1 MIAHVTAMTVF
12 DQFNLITSTHLMKTI
27 RYPFLQ
33 ARLIGLGLALGA
45 VCSLSAQTSYTAVD
59 LTPDASGSAQTASGG
74 QAAGYTG
81 AVPNAFTGRA
91 TLWTGDGA
99 IDLHPSF
106 LDGAGARSQVNGFA
120 GNLQVGVGAG
130 TSTSNRNVPIAWR
143 DTAASATL
151 LSIPFANAGGQ
162 ALATDGVQIVGS
174 AVGLNRDGTTLGSNH
189 GMIWNVA
196 TGSVVDAG
204 TDVVLYDVAGG
215 MQVGILS
222 KLSAA
227 AFWRGTNK
235 ATSLHP
241 KNAIVSIAN
250 GTDGVRQVG
259 YAGFDIRVRVEAV
272 KGQKDKRF
280 NYAHVWTGTA
290 ASALNIHPYA
300 SNADGKLFEHSYAL
314 KVKGAYIVGYVNLV
328 TGTTSIGPQ
337 RAIVWDSNYQATD
350 LHAFVPAGFVTSVAY
365 GVDESG
371 NVAGVMTKA
380 DGTRHAVLWIPNL

>member
-1 MIAHVTAMTVF
+1 MKLHSSLLSPVRPVWARSALLSIIAALSVH
-12 DQFNLITSTHLMKTI
+12 HLD
-27 RYPFLQ
+27 
-33 ARLIGLGLALGA
+33 
-45 VCSLSAQTSYTAVD
+45 AQTSYTAID
-59 LTPDASGSAQTASGG
+59 LTPTASGSAQTASGG

-81 AVPNAFTGRA
+81 ATPNAFSGRA

-99 IDLHPSF
+99 IDLHPAF

-120 GNLQVGVGAG
+120 GNLQVGIGAG
-130 TSTSNRNVPIAWR
+130 TSTGNRNAPIAWS

-151 LSIPFANAGGQ
+151 LSIPFVNAGGQ
-162 ALATDGVQIVGS
+162 ANATDGLQIVGS
-174 AVGLNRDGTTLGSNH
+174 AVGLDRDGTTIGTAH
-189 GMIWNVA
+189 AMIWDVA
-196 TGSVVDAG
+196 TGAALDIG
-204 TDVVLYDVAGG
+204 TDATLNDVAGG
-215 MQVGILS
+215 MQVGVIN
-222 KLSAA
+222 KGIANA

-241 KNAIVSIAN
+241 KTAVVSYAS

-272 KGQKDKRF
+272 KGQKDRRF

-290 ASALNIHPYA
+290 ASALNIHPYV
-300 SNADGKLFEHSYAL
+300 SSADGKVLDHSYAM
-314 KVKGAYIVGYVNLV
+314 KVKGQYIVGYANVS
-328 TGTTSIGPQ
+328 TGTTTIGLA

-350 LHAFVPAGFVTSVAY
+350 LQAFVPAGFVTSVAY

-380 DGTRHAVLWIPNL
+380 DGTRHAVLWVPNP